1 MKIITLKKDDV
12 KKLKDAAKL
21 FKKDETRPY
30 LNNFLIVKRGD
41 VAEALATCGHVAIT
55 IQLSATLEN
64 VERFQL
70 SFAALKSVSDKEN
83 LEILQDGKDKLTLKS
98 GAMLLNVHN
107 VGEVPDIA
115 HVMSPFLPEE
125 SDFSFTVNPKLFAR
139 FTNRG
144 GLVKVKIKGTIR
156 GTFAQIFDDKT
167 GEKMGVLMLAY
178 NK

>member
-1 MKIITLKKDDV
+1 MKITTLITSDI

-55 IQLSATLEN
+55 IQLNATLEN

-83 LEILQDGKDKLTLKS
+83 LEILQDEKDKLTLKS
-98 GAMLLNVHN
+98 GAMLLNVQN
-107 VGEVPDIA
+107 VGEVPEITR
-115 HVMSPFLPEE
+115 VMNPFLREE
-125 SDFSFTVNPKLFAR
+125 SDFSFTVNPKLFAH

-144 GLVKVKIKGTIR
+144 ELVTVKIKGTI
-156 GTFAQIFDDKT
+156 AQIFDHKT
-167 GEKMGVLMLAY
+167 EEKMGVLMLAR
-178 NK
+178 NE

>member
-1 MKIITLKKDDV
+1 MKITTLKKDDV

-21 FKKDETRPY
+21 FKKDESRPY
-30 LNNFLIVKRGD
+30 LSNFLIVKRGD
-41 VAEALATCGHVAIT
+41 VAEALASNGHVAIT

-107 VGEVPDIA
+107 VGEVPDITR
-115 HVMSPFLPEE
+115 VMSPFLPEE
-125 SDFSFTVNPKLFAR
+125 SDFSFAVNPKLFAR

-144 GLVKVKIKGTIR
+144 GSVKVEIKGTI
-156 GTFAQIFDDKT
+156 AQIFDDKT
-167 GEKMGVLMLAY
+167 GEKMGVLALAR
-178 NK
+178 NQWSC